1 MSDRSNVYS
10 CFLKVMISEGKL
22 VLSSSQT
29 GAGNERVQ
37 VSVKKQKKYFEFVK
51 TDLEVIDF
59 QA

>member
-1 MSDRSNVYS
+1 MSDRGHVYS

>member
-1 MSDRSNVYS
+1 
-10 CFLKVMISEGKL
+10 MISEGKL